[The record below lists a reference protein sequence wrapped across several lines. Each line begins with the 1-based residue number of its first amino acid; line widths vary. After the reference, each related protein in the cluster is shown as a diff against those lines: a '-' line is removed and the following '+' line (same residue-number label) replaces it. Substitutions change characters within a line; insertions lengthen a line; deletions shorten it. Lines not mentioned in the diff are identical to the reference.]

1 MHKKVNN
8 KHKKSNS
15 KHKNEQLQ
23 ANVNSRKHEKEQQGA
38 WRGTTTLYLKEE
50 QEHNVRPKFV
60 LKHPFILLLR
70 FFSV

>member
-1 MHKKVNN
+1 
-8 KHKKSNS
+8 
-15 KHKNEQLQ
+15 LQ

-60 LKHPFILLLR
+60 LEHPFILLLR